1 MTERDEFDLALE
13 RLAARTAELR
23 EPAGFADRIMAVVDR
38 EPVERPIWVAR
49 GVVLA
54 VLSAAAAAT
63 IWISSS
69 AQHELDAA
77 ALSSFDVVEL
87 EQ

>member
-1 MTERDEFDLALE
+1 MTERDDLDLSLE
-13 RLAARTAELR
+13 RLTARTAELR
-23 EPAGFADRIMAVVDR
+23 APAGFADRIMAAVDR

-49 GVVLA
+49 GVVLG
-54 VLSAAAAAT
+54 VLAAAAAAT
-63 IWISSS
+63 VWISTS

-77 ALSSFDVVEL
+77 ALSSIDVVEL